1 MRGFC
6 TAFCRNSTRG
16 TGGIYTLYLFTRC
29 KLVQEMI
36 DDIRRHSVYY
46 VGPDCVL
53 LVEEL
58 SKKMALKPGM
68 RILDMGCGA
77 GFTSIILAK
86 EFGVTVFAND
96 LWFSASDNYRRL
108 VKAGVEDRVFPIQA
122 EAHDLPYADGF
133 LTQRSVSTPT
143 TISVR
148 TNAICAIIMRDWS
161 SRAASLDW

>member
-1 MRGFC
+1 MF
-6 TAFCRNSTRG
+6 
-16 TGGIYTLYLFTRC
+16 LFT
-29 KLVQEMI
+29 
-36 DDIRRHSVYY
+36 S
-46 VGPDCVL
+46 CVL

-58 SKKMALKPGM
+58 SEKKALKPRM
-68 RILDMGCGA
+68 RILDMECGA

-86 EFGVTVFAND
+86 EFGVAVLAND
-96 LWFSASDNYRRL
+96 LWFSASDNYQRF

-122 EAHDLPYADGF
+122 EAHDLLMRTAF